1 MYQIIRSYGLLTSL
15 KKEAPPAIMSLLV
28 AEVFYKFHSFALE
41 CFAFLATWY
50 VVSWLLA
57 QLVEMSQRIQ
67 NQIR

>member
-1 MYQIIRSYGLLTSL
+1 MYQIIRTYGLVTAL
-15 KKEAPPAIMSLLV
+15 KKEAAPAIMSLLV
-28 AEVFYKFHSFALE
+28 AEVFYKFHSFTLE

-57 QLVEMSQRIQ
+57 HLVEMSQKIQ

>member
-1 MYQIIRSYGLLTSL
+1 MYQIIRSYGLVTSL
-15 KKEAPPAIMSLLV
+15 KKEAPAAVLSLLV

-57 QLVEMSQRIQ
+57 HLVELSQKNQ
-67 NQIR
+67 NEIR

>member
-1 MYQIIRSYGLLTSL
+1 MYQIIRSYGLVTSL
-15 KKEAPPAIMSLLV
+15 KKEAPPALMSLLV

-57 QLVEMSQRIQ
+57 HLVEMSQENR